1 MLMKNRYKGTI
12 KVQWKNGIFVVI
24 SKVVMADDLNSAI
37 NWLTNEF
44 DYWINNEN
52 VGAIEVIMPEDI
64 DKTARPTLNWVYD
77 KIMEYAKTNSED
89 KMNEIQTEIYKVFRD
104 YSPDWDDDTL
114 SDILD
119 YAYAGE
125 LDKYTQRDYKGCFN
139 DLIQELDEYI
149 ETI

>member
-1 MLMKNRYKGTI
+1 MKNRYKGTI

-119 YAYAGE
+119 YAYADE

>member
-1 MLMKNRYKGTI
+1 MKNRYKGTI

-64 DKTARPTLNWVYD
+64 DKTARPTLDWVYD

>member
-1 MLMKNRYKGTI
+1 MKNRYKGTI

-24 SKVVMADDLNSAI
+24 NKVVMADDLDSAI

-64 DKTARPTLNWVYD
+64 DKTARPTLDWVYD

-119 YAYAGE
+119 YAYADE
-125 LDKYTQRDYKGCFN
+125 LNEYTQRDYKGCFN

>member
-1 MLMKNRYKGTI
+1 MKNRYKGTI

-64 DKTARPTLNWVYD
+64 DKTKRPTLDWVYD

-119 YAYAGE
+119 YAYADE
-125 LDKYTQRDYKGCFN
+125 LNEYTQRDYKGCFN

>member
-1 MLMKNRYKGTI
+1 MKNRYKGTI

-24 SKVVMADDLNSAI
+24 NKVVMADDLDSAI

-64 DKTARPTLNWVYD
+64 DKTKRPTLDWVYD

-119 YAYAGE
+119 YAYADE
-125 LDKYTQRDYKGCFN
+125 LNEYTQRDYKGCFN
-139 DLIQELDEYI
+139 DLIQELDGYI

>member
-1 MLMKNRYKGTI
+1 MKNRYKGTI

-24 SKVVMADDLNSAI
+24 NKVVMADDLDSAI

-64 DKTARPTLNWVYD
+64 DKTKRPTLDWVYD

>member
-1 MLMKNRYKGTI
+1 MKNRYKGTI

-24 SKVVMADDLNSAI
+24 NKVVMADDLDSAI

-119 YAYAGE
+119 YAYADE
-125 LDKYTQRDYKGCFN
+125 LNEYTQRDYKGCFN

>member
-1 MLMKNRYKGTI
+1 MKNRYKGTI

-24 SKVVMADDLNSAI
+24 NKVVMADDLDSAI

-64 DKTARPTLNWVYD
+64 DKTARPTLDWVYD

>member
-1 MLMKNRYKGTI
+1 MKNRYKGTI

>member
-1 MLMKNRYKGTI
+1 MKNRYKGTI

-64 DKTARPTLNWVYD
+64 DKTARPTLDWVYD

-119 YAYAGE
+119 YAYADE